1 VTPRAPAQRTVAWID
16 GRLREPAEVP
26 LADRAARG
34 GEGLFETIRVERGEP
49 LYWDRHMERL
59 VISAAELGFPV
70 PPPPAALRQALGD
83 VLAQAELAD
92 AQAAARITVTR
103 GEPGRRPGHPG
114 VWVEAQ
120 PLENRRWPGAR
131 TQSARVVFSRRVF
144 EAGFLARYKTTSRLA
159 YEICREEAR
168 AAHADEV
175 LLVDAQDRVLEG
187 SSSSVFA
194 VIGGRLLTPPL
205 SLPLL
210 PGIARAVT
218 LERARALGIEAAEAE
233 LTREQLMHADE
244 LMVTNA
250 LQQIVPVGRLG
261 SRELPSRAIGLR
273 LAASYGTAEAR
284 ESFPR

>member
-1 VTPRAPAQRTVAWID
+1 VTPRVALPRSVAWID

-34 GEGLFETIRVERGEP
+34 GEGLFETFRVDRGQP
-49 LYWDRHMERL
+49 LHWNRHMERL

-70 PPPPAALRQALGD
+70 PPHPDVLRGALGE
-83 VLAQAELAD
+83 VLASAGLAD

-103 GEPGRRPGHPG
+103 GAPGRRPGHPG
-114 VWVEAQ
+114 VWVEAE

-144 EAGFLARYKTTSRLA
+144 GAGFLARYKTTSRLA

-175 LLVDAQDRVLEG
+175 LLVDAHDRVLEG
-187 SSSSVFA
+187 SVSNVFA
-194 VIGGRLLTPPL
+194 VIGGRLLTPPV

-210 PGIARAVT
+210 PGITRAVT
-218 LERARALGIEAAEAE
+218 LERARALGIDAAEME
-233 LTREQLMHADE
+233 LTREQLVSAEE
-244 LMVTNA
+244 LIVTNS

-261 SRELPSRAIGLR
+261 GRELPNRAIGLR
-273 LAASYGTAEAR
+273 LAASERSADAR
-284 ESFPR
+284 ESSSR